1 MRHADPLS
9 EVRDITGLLVRL
21 GAEFGRRLFGMTEAL
36 RLFTSESVTEGHPD
50 KVCDQISDAVLDAL
64 LEQDPTSRV
73 AVETMVTTGLV
84 HVAGEVTTSAYVE
97 IPQIV
102 RDVVKRI
109 GYTSSAIGFDG
120 ASCGVSVSIGQQ
132 SPDIAQGVDKS
143 AEQRDDAADH
153 DPLDAQG
160 AGDQGLMFG
169 YACDETPQLMPL
181 PIWLSHRLAERLAA
195 VRRTGEVRGLRPDG
209 KTQVT
214 VAYDGDRPVRLD
226 SVVVSTQHDADVLQE
241 TLFKEVADKVVAPVL
256 EAVDLDVSEHR
267 LYVNPTGKFVIG
279 GPQGDAGLTGRKII
293 VDTYGGMAR
302 HGGGAFSGKDP
313 SKVDRSAAY
322 AMRWVAKNVVAAGL
336 ARRCEVQVA
345 YAIGRAHPV
354 GLYVETFGTESVP
367 VERIRA
373 AIEAVFD
380 LRPAA
385 IIADLQLLRPIY
397 AKTAT
402 YGHFGRELPEFTW
415 ERTDRVAA
423 LQAAVGAA

>member
-1 MRHADPLS
+1 MTA
-9 EVRDITGLLVRL
+9 RD
-21 GAEFGRRLFGMTEAL
+21 L

-50 KVCDQISDAVLDAL
+50 KVCDQISDAILDAI
-64 LEQDPTSRV
+64 LEQDTSARV

-102 RDVVKRI
+102 RQVIRAI
-109 GYTSSAIGFDG
+109 GYTSSRVGFDG
-120 ASCGVSVSIGQQ
+120 DSCGISVSIGQQ
-132 SPDIAQGVDKS
+132 SPDIAQGVDKALEARVDS
-143 AEQRDDAADH
+143 SDH
-153 DPLDAQG
+153 DPLDLQG

-169 YACDETPQLMPL
+169 YASDDTPSLMPL
-181 PIWLSHRLAERLAA
+181 PIWLAHRLAERLAL
-195 VRRTGEVRGLRPDG
+195 VRKEGVIHGLRPDG

-214 VAYDGDRPVRLD
+214 IGYDGDRAVRLD
-226 SVVVSTQHDADVLQE
+226 TVVISTQHDPDIQLE
-241 TLFKEVADKVVAPVL
+241 TYLAGAVAEHVIAPVL
-256 EAVDLDVSEHR
+256 ATVDLDARGHQ
-267 LYVNPTGKFVIG
+267 LLVNPTGTFVVG

-345 YAIGRAHPV
+345 YAIGKAHPV
-354 GLYVETFGTESVP
+354 GLYVETFGTETVP
-367 VERIRA
+367 VDRLTA
-373 AIEAVFD
+373 AIRDVFD
-380 LRPAA
+380 LRPGA
-385 IIADLQLLRPIY
+385 IVRDLDLLRPIY
-397 AKTAT
+397 QRTAA

-415 ERTDRVAA
+415 ERTERVTD
-423 LQAAVGAA
+423 LQSAVG

>member
-1 MRHADPLS
+1 
-9 EVRDITGLLVRL
+9 
-21 GAEFGRRLFGMTEAL
+21 MTDAL

-50 KVCDQISDAVLDAL
+50 KVCDQISDAILDAL
-64 LEQDPTSRV
+64 IAQDPRSRV

-84 HVAGEVTTSAYVE
+84 HVAGEVTTEAYVE

-102 RDVVKRI
+102 REVVRGI

-120 ASCGVSVSIGQQ
+120 DSCGVSVSIGQQ
-132 SPDIAQGVDKS
+132 SPDIAQGVDT
-143 AEQRDDAADH
+143 ALERRTDADDV

-169 YACDETPQLMPL
+169 YATDETPSLMPL
-181 PIWLSHRLAERLAA
+181 PIFLAHRLSERLAE
-195 VRRTGEVRGLRPDG
+195 VRKSGEVAGLRPDG

-214 VAYDGDRPVRLD
+214 VGYDGDRPVSLD
-226 SVVVSTQHDADVLQE
+226 TVVLSTQHDADIEQDKLYR
-241 TLFKEVADKVVAPVL
+241 EVADHVVDPVVDAVAASVGL
-256 EAVDLDVSEHR
+256 EIGDVR
-267 LYVNPTGKFVIG
+267 LIVNPTGKFVVG

-345 YAIGRAHPV
+345 YAIGKAHPV
-354 GLYVETFGTESVP
+354 GLYIETFGTETVAP
-367 VERIRA
+367 ARISA
-373 AIEAVFD
+373 AIREVFD

-385 IIADLQLLRPIY
+385 IVRDLDLLRPVY
-397 AKTAT
+397 GPTAA
-402 YGHFGRELPEFTW
+402 YGHFGRELEGFTW
-415 ERTDRVAA
+415 ERADRVDA
-423 LQAAVGAA
+423 LRAAV

>member
-1 MRHADPLS
+1 
-9 EVRDITGLLVRL
+9 
-21 GAEFGRRLFGMTEAL
+21 MTDAL

-50 KVCDQISDAVLDAL
+50 KVCDQISDAILDAL
-64 LEQDPTSRV
+64 IAQDPRSRV

-84 HVAGEVTTSAYVE
+84 HVAGEVTTDAYVE

-102 RDVVKRI
+102 REVVRRI

-120 ASCGVSVSIGQQ
+120 DSCGVSVSIGQQ

-143 AEQRDDAADH
+143 LEERDDASGPGIER

-169 YACDETPQLMPL
+169 YASDETPALMPL

-195 VRRTGEVRGLRPDG
+195 VRRSGELPGLRPDG

-214 VAYDGDRPVRLD
+214 VGYDGDRPVRVD
-226 SVVVSTQHDADVLQE
+226 TVVLSTQHDADVVQEKLQR
-241 TLFKEVADKVVAPVL
+241 EVADQVIGPVL
-256 EAVDLDVSEHR
+256 AQVAEQTGIETEGAR
-267 LYVNPTGKFVIG
+267 LIVNPTGKFVVG

-345 YAIGRAHPV
+345 YAIGKAHPV
-354 GLYVETFGTESVP
+354 GLYVETFGTETVP
-367 VERIRA
+367 VERITA
-373 AIEAVFD
+373 AIGTVFD

-385 IIADLQLLRPIY
+385 IVRDLDLLRPVY
-397 AKTAT
+397 AATAA
-402 YGHFGRELPEFTW
+402 YGHFGRDLPGFTW
-415 ERTDRVAA
+415 ERTDRVDA
-423 LQAAVGAA
+423 LRAAV

>member
-1 MRHADPLS
+1 MPRITWRDSTLDPMS
-9 EVRDITGLLVRL
+9 SDD
-21 GAEFGRRLFGMTEAL
+21 L

-50 KVCDQISDAVLDAL
+50 KVCDQISDAILDAL

-84 HVAGEVTTSAYVE
+84 HVAGEVTTNAYVE
-97 IPQIV
+97 IPQII
-102 RDVVKRI
+102 RDVVRGI

-120 ASCGVSVSIGQQ
+120 DSCGVSVSIGQQ

-143 AEQRDDAADH
+143 LEERDDSSGPSISR

-169 YACDETPQLMPL
+169 YASDETPTLLPL
-181 PIWLSHRLAERLAA
+181 PIFLAHRLAERLAL
-195 VRRTGEVRGLRPDG
+195 VRKDGSLPGLRPDG

-214 VAYDGDRPVRLD
+214 IGYDGDRAVRLD
-226 SVVVSTQHDADVLQE
+226 TVVLSTQHDEDVLQE
-241 TLFKEVADKVVAPVL
+241 TLHAQVAELVVAPVVAGL
-256 EAVDLDVSEHR
+256 DLDVADFR
-267 LYVNPTGKFVIG
+267 LLVNPTGKFVIG

-322 AMRWVAKNVVAAGL
+322 ATRWVAKNVVAAGL

-345 YAIGRAHPV
+345 YAIGKAHPV
-354 GLYVETFGTESVP
+354 GLYVETFGTETVP

-373 AIEAVFD
+373 AIDEVFD

-385 IIADLQLLRPIY
+385 IIADLDLLRPIY
-397 AKTAT
+397 SQTAA
-402 YGHFGRELPEFTW
+402 YGHFGRELPDFTW

-423 LQAAVGAA
+423 LQAAV